1 MPHFREFIDPNF
13 LCNLDFMDER
23 GNYTSKIVTIKSVT
37 KEEIHNGKGGKETVA
52 TVHTAETKPF
62 VLSKTNMKTIVRL
75 TRKPNTDDWTGERV
89 ELYIAEGIKA
99 FGNLHDV
106 IRVRD
111 KRIAPAAPVDYT
123 KQQATLRACTTLDEL
138 QRVYIAMTAAEKAGC
153 LAVKD
158 EMKLKLTNTQ

>member
-13 LCNLDFMDER
+13 LCNLDFMDDR
-23 GNYTSKIVTIKSVT
+23 GNYISKVVTIKSVT

-52 TVHTAETKPF
+52 TVNTDETKPF

-75 TRKPNTDDWTGERV
+75 TRKPNTDDWTGDRI

-106 IRVRD
+106 IRVRN
-111 KRIAPAAPVDYT
+111 KHIAPAEPVDYT
-123 KQQATLRACTTLDEL
+123 MQREALRACTTIEDL
-138 QRVYIAMTAAEKAGC
+138 QRVYIAMTVAEKSGC
-153 LAVKD
+153 LDVKD
-158 EMKLKLTNTQ
+158 EMKTKLQ